1 SYWDFKKTLHMTGR
15 WLALLTYQGYN
26 IFTGYKNKHSHNPEN
41 DTSPIKTL
49 KGKTMQFTQ
58 DELSALLKNPK
69 PLNLAGCDLSKA
81 DLSGADLSGA
91 YLNAAKL
98 RYADLS
104 RANLSDT
111 NLSGANLHGA
121 TLSEA
126 DLSDANLSKTDL
138 SGAKLTNAHLNY
150 VDLADA
156 NLSGVDLNGAKYNK
170 ETKWPDGFDA
180 EAAGAILES

>member
-1 SYWDFKKTLHMTGR
+1 MRLPCCG
-15 WLALLTYQGYN
+15 LPCLLIKAII

-69 PLNLAGCDLSKA
+69 PLNLAGCDFSKA

-121 TLSEA
+121 NLSEA
-126 DLSDANLSKTDL
+126 DLSDANLTKIDL
-138 SGAKLTNAHLNY
+138 SGANLTNARLNY
-150 VDLADA
+150 VNLVDA
-156 NLSGVDLNGAKYNK
+156 NLSGIDLSGAKYNK
-170 ETKWPDGFDA
+170 ETKWPAGFDA